1 MLSGLEGMNSVL
13 IVIIVGLVT
22 AILTE
27 LTTNAVVVA
36 AFIPVLAGVGEA
48 IGVSPFAMMIACMLA
63 CNFAFMLPPGTPP
76 NAIVY
81 GTGEIELKDMM
92 KCGLGLKIIALI
104 VFPSF
109 CTSSPW
115 VCSAS
120 ALSDLSDRIGTY
132 GERSASTGRGTFF
145 CPAFHSPPKKFT
157 CATHM

>member
-1 MLSGLEGMNSVL
+1 MVMGNAFRDSGCAEWIAAMLSGLEGMNSVL
-13 IVIIVGLVT
+13 IVILVGIVT
-22 AILTE
+22 AVITE

-104 VFPSF
+104 VFPIVLYF
-109 CTSSPW
+109 ITMG
-115 VCSAS
+115 VFGV
-120 ALSDLSDRIGTY
+120 GTV
-132 GERSASTGRGTFF
+132 
-145 CPAFHSPPKKFT
+145 
-157 CATHM
+157 